1 MAQTNPMQPSP
12 ALLAKIG
19 SALVHAEELLS
30 PNGHHFDRDAFE
42 TLMGLPE
49 VREWIEAMEALAM
62 VPKKR
67 VAG

>member
-1 MAQTNPMQPSP
+1 MAQNNPMQPTP

-30 PNGHHFDRDAFE
+30 PNGHDYDRQAFQA
-42 TLMGLPE
+42 LMGLPE
-49 VREWIEAMEALAM
+49 VRRWIEAMESMAM

-67 VAG
+67 